1 MAIGSAFLRFYNFL
15 ANLGLVLR
23 DDPPKVVDLTGREWG
38 ATVNGLALSIR
49 QVPKHDPE
57 EQAVLSVVI
66 RNAGRDRKTFIVP
79 GWLFFYEVEITA
91 QNGAGVSRTFYGD
104 KLLTTER
111 KTERLEV
118 SLDAGEAR
126 DTDVPLGA
134 LYAMRRGD
142 SYRVRVLSKLD
153 DRTEVTSNEIAVR
166 A

>member
-1 MAIGSAFLRFYNFL
+1 VAIGSAFLRFYNFL

-23 DDPPKVVDLTGREWG
+23 DDPPKVVDLTSRDWG

-49 QVPKHDPE
+49 QIPKHDPE

-66 RNAGRDRKTFIVP
+66 RNLSRDRTTFIVP
-79 GWLFFYEVEITA
+79 GWLFFYGVEITA
-91 QNGAGVSRTFYGD
+91 QDGAEVSRTLYGD
-104 KLLTTER
+104 KLLKAER

-118 SLDAGEAR
+118 SLSAGEAR

-134 LYAMRRGD
+134 LYAMRRGGN
-142 SYRVRVLSKLD
+142 YRVRVQCKLD
-153 DRTEVTSNEIAVR
+153 DGTEVTSNEIAVR

>member
-23 DDPPKVVDLTGREWG
+23 DDPPKVVDLAGREWG

-57 EQAVLSVVI
+57 EQAVVSVVI
-66 RNAGRDRKTFIVP
+66 RNMGRDGKTFIVP
-79 GWLFFYEVEITA
+79 GWLFFYEVEI
-91 QNGAGVSRTFYGD
+91 AGQDGTEVSRTFYGD
-104 KLLTTER
+104 KLLKAER

-118 SLDAGEAR
+118 SLGAGEAR
-126 DTDVPLGA
+126 DTDMPLGA
-134 LYAMRRGD
+134 LYAMRRGG
-142 SYRVRVLSKLD
+142 SYRVRVGCKLD
-153 DRTEVTSNEIAVR
+153 DGAEVMSNEIVVR

>member
-1 MAIGSAFLRFYNFL
+1 VAIGSAFLRFYNFL

-49 QVPKHDPE
+49 QIPKHDPE

-66 RNAGRDRKTFIVP
+66 RNVGRDRKTFIVP
-79 GWLFFYEVEITA
+79 GWLFFYEVEIIA
-91 QNGAGVSRTFYGD
+91 QDGAEVSRTFYGD

-118 SLDAGEAR
+118 SLDASEAR
-126 DTDVPLGA
+126 ETDLPLGA

-142 SYRVRVLSKLD
+142 SYRVLVRCKQD
-153 DRTEVTSNEIAVR
+153 GGTAVTSNELIVR